1 VEVNA
6 EALARFFEVSLPH
19 LNEMQRR
26 VVAGAASQMLG
37 RGGKTAVAAASGM
50 SRNTVIKAEAEV
62 VAGVEPSVRLRAPG
76 GGDKPLTDKQPGLLE
91 ALDGLVHPETR
102 GNPMSLLRWTSKS
115 STKLAEELGR
125 RGFDVSSRTV
135 LRLLHR
141 LGYSLQANAKVT
153 EGAQH
158 PDRDAQFGYL
168 NDIAATFID
177 DDQPAI
183 SVDTKKKELIGD
195 YANGGTEWSPEG
207 EPERVQVHDFADRAL
222 GEFAKAI
229 PYGIY
234 DVANNEGWVSVG
246 DVADTAEFAVE
257 SIRRWWNQMGRTR
270 FPEAD
275 RLLITADAG
284 GSNGYRLRAWKVE
297 LARLA
302 ADTGLTITVCHYPPG
317 TSKWNR
323 IEHRMFSFITMNWRG
338 RPLTS
343 VRTIIELIS
352 ATTTETGLTVQ
363 AAYDPEW
370 YAKGVKISDAELA
383 AVPLVPH
390 DFHGEW
396 NYTIN
401 AHSDLS

>member
-1 VEVNA
+1 VEITA
-6 EALARFFEVSLPH
+6 EGLERFFEVVMPH
-19 LNEMQRR
+19 MNEVQRR
-26 VVAGAASQMLG
+26 VVAGATAEMLG
-37 RGGKTAVAAASGM
+37 RGGKTAVAAASKM
-50 SRNTVIKAEAEV
+50 SRNTVIKAEREV
-62 VAGVEPSVRLRAPG
+62 AAGIEPSERLRAIG
-76 GGDKPLTDKQPGLLE
+76 GGDTSLVDEQPGLLE
-91 ALDGLVHPETR
+91 ALDELVHPDTR

-115 STKLAEELGR
+115 STKLAADLVR
-125 RGFDVSSRTV
+125 QGFDVSSRSV
-135 LRLLHR
+135 LRLLHL

-158 PDRDAQFGYL
+158 PDRDGQFRYL
-168 NDIAATFID
+168 NDVAADFVAD
-177 DDQPAI
+177 GAPVI
-183 SVDTKKKELIGD
+183 SVDTKKKELVGD
-195 YANGGTEWSPEG
+195 YANRGSEWSPAG
-207 EPERVQVHDFADRAL
+207 QPERVQVHDFADRSL
-222 GEFAKAI
+222 GQRGKAI

-234 DVANNEGWVSVG
+234 DLVNDEGWVSVG
-246 DVADTAEFAVE
+246 DIADTAQFAVQA
-257 SIRRWWNQMGRTR
+257 IRRWWEQMGRAR

-302 ADTGLTITVCHYPPG
+302 AEIGIPITVCHYPPG

-352 ATTTETGLTVQ
+352 ATTTDTGLSIQ
-363 AAYDPEW
+363 AGYDPGW
-370 YAKGVKISDAELA
+370 YPKGIKITDSQLA
-383 AVPLVPH
+383 AVPLQPH
-390 DFHGEW
+390 DWHGEW

-401 AHSDLS
+401 AQSNPA